1 MGKTAECQSLHE
13 EENQK
18 VKGNEKLVVGFYIFF
33 FSRPEFLGD
42 QWQTYEDFIE
52 LLFTGGDAGGRGKV
66 TLNISFFFHYC
77 YSFTTLLVRT
87 SKDVSRK
94 SVQKIKG

>member
-18 VKGNEKLVVGFYIFF
+18 VKGNEKLGCWFLYLIFF

-52 LLFTGGDAGGRGKV
+52 LLFTGGDAGVGGGGGKV
-66 TLNISFFFHYC
+66 TLNIFFF
-77 YSFTTLLVRT
+77 SITAT
-87 SKDVSRK
+87 VS
-94 SVQKIKG
+94 QPFW